1 VRNSGHALRPWPR
14 HGIAYTDASYVG
26 GATLEQVDVCF
37 CASVKSPRAVTTRRD
52 MIGTTAWSWQGIFA
66 AAVRGAAE
74 RPPELVVNS

>member
-1 VRNSGHALRPWPR
+1 MAATRHRVYRRLVRRRRA
-14 HGIAYTDASYVG
+14 
-26 GATLEQVDVCF
+26 LEQVDVRF
-37 CASVKSPRAVTTRRD
+37 CASVKKPRAVTTRRD